1 MNLIEYLNI
10 YLFFTQTKT
19 RQKNRGCQ
27 ASQTFVEC
35 VRGLILLT
43 TAAEGMDGVFCG
55 TGAKAGLAVKPRQG
69 LPSVRKTSIAGN
81 TLLLKPIKRQ
91 A

>member
-1 MNLIEYLNI
+1 M
-10 YLFFTQTKT
+10 
-19 RQKNRGCQ
+19 
-27 ASQTFVEC
+27 
-35 VRGLILLT
+35 RGLTLLT
-43 TAAEGMDGVFCG
+43 TAAEGKV
-55 TGAKAGLAVKPRQG
+55 GAVSAAGATAGLFKKPRQG

>member
-1 MNLIEYLNI
+1 M
-10 YLFFTQTKT
+10 
-19 RQKNRGCQ
+19 
-27 ASQTFVEC
+27 
-35 VRGLILLT
+35 RGLTLLT
-43 TAAEGMDGVFCG
+43 TAAEGKV
-55 TGAKAGLAVKPRQG
+55 GAVSAAGATAGLFKKPLQG